1 MRNAHAGIPGLILLL
16 LMPLGAVATASTNR
30 TTVLLPGGTP
40 LRVHLDTELSSVGS
54 HPGDTF
60 AFTVIDDV
68 RSGDWLVIPAGAH
81 GVGDVVA
88 AEAAGSNGHPGKLAV
103 QFDYV
108 YAADGEKVRVA
119 QTADTTEGE
128 QRKGA
133 ASTATIA
140 SYAVLGPLGLFAHN
154 WVKGRDATIAPSRTF
169 SIVVESTVH
178 VRTVSRLVSGDD
190 FAH

>member
-88 AEAAGSNGHPGKLAV
+88 AGKLAV